1 MNQNRSS
8 QAPTPDS
15 SHLVEVRGLVHI
27 YPNGTQALTDV
38 SINIGTH
45 EKLAII
51 GQNGSGKTTLVKH
64 FNGLLQP
71 SQGIVLIRGEDT
83 RKKRTSYLAETVGYV
98 FQNPNHQLFC
108 VNVLEELRFGLQN
121 LRLPQAEINR
131 KVEEAIEMF
140 HLRPYLEAH
149 PYSLNMGARKLVAI
163 ASIFAMGP
171 QLIILDEPTTGQDYP
186 GRKILSQAITSI
198 YAAGKTVVFVSH
210 DMVFVAE
217 HADRAVVMSRAKI
230 IFDGAPRDLFVRDDV
245 LKVADLRPPPI
256 TQLAQKLTDHGVSA
270 SVLNVSEMV
279 SEIRR
284 CRL

>member
-1 MNQNRSS
+1 MNHNRSN

-15 SHLVEVRGLVHI
+15 PHLVEVRGLVHI

-45 EKLAII
+45 EKMAII

-64 FNGLLQP
+64 FNGLLMP
-71 SQGIVLIRGEDT
+71 TGGVVLIRGEDT
-83 RKKRTSYLAETVGYV
+83 RKKRTSYLAKTVGYV

-121 LRLPQAEINR
+121 LKLPPAEINR
-131 KVEEAIEMF
+131 KVEEAIELF
-140 HLRPYLEAH
+140 HLRPYLEDH

-171 QLIILDEPTTGQDYP
+171 QLIILDEPTTGQDFP
-186 GRKILSQAITSI
+186 GRKILSQAISSI

-210 DMVFVAE
+210 DMIFVAE
-217 HADRAVVMSRAKI
+217 HADRAVVMSQAKI
-230 IFDGAPRDLFVRDDV
+230 IFDGAPKDLFVREDI

-256 TQLAQKLTDHGVSA
+256 TQLAHKLTDHGVNPSLL
-270 SVLNVSEMV
+270 SVSEMV
-279 SEIRR
+279 TEIRR
-284 CRL
+284 CAL